1 MYVHVRRKNHV
12 VCKLHYSLLPMLETK
27 NLQSFEKNGNDPF
40 SKQYLQ
46 TQASKIF
53 QSLKDLNENTY
64 ISFFQIFY
72 SLNLDE
78 NTFRLSLKNKLMSSF
93 FLIELL

>member
-1 MYVHVRRKNHV
+1 MLFVNFITHCFPCLRQKTYN
-12 VCKLHYSLLPMLETK
+12 LLKKMGIIHFQNNIYK
-27 NLQSFEKNGNDPF
+27 
-40 SKQYLQ
+40 
-46 TQASKIF
+46 QASKIF